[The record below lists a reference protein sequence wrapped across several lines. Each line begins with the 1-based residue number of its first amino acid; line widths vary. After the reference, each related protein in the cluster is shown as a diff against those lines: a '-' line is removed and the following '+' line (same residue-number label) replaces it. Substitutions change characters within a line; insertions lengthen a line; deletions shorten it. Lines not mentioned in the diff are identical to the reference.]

1 MFHHNNIKKKSHP
14 MSKQPFVIIPNNM
27 YDRYYICNQ
36 TKNKH
41 VIVVTNYKHILIKGL
56 FHSIMGIHCSSV

>member
-1 MFHHNNIKKKSHP
+1 